1 MLEDG
6 APHVSHWKKS
16 CPSKLSKMDGGASSS
31 DAFRLPSPGQE
42 LLHPFGNGL
51 VLKYGYTI
59 SLVTSVTSLVG
70 ITAELPP
77 SVSNTF
83 LSMLQSQFESMF
95 DR

>member
-1 MLEDG
+1 MLEGG
-6 APHVSHWKKS
+6 ARHVSHWKKS